1 MLNPDAPV
9 IDEALFASEVVRV
22 GRFRCPFGHATF
34 ETASSPTDDYCFVFP
49 RVAVTI
55 EHEGR
60 PAFVA
65 DANTIPM
72 YNAGQQFRRRAVH
85 GGSDVSDWFALDP
98 ALLRDMVAERDGRAS
113 DAEEPLRFGFT
124 RADAPVYL
132 RQRQLYR
139 YVRQTPRPDALLIEE
154 AVIKLAADILD
165 SAYRYERTLDAGRD
179 SQTHRALAQRTRE
192 YLALTF
198 EKNVS
203 LATLARAAGASVFHL
218 CRVFK
223 AQTGLTIHQY
233 RTELRVRHSLELLEK
248 QPGDILAAALRL
260 GFSGHSH
267 YTRTFH
273 ALFGLPPS
281 AFTSSARNEGLRG
294 KKVGGAVRI

>member
-49 RVAVTI
+49 RVAVSI

-65 DANTIPM
+65 DPNTIPM
-72 YNAGQQFRRRAVH
+72 YNAGQEFRRRAVH
-85 GGSDVSDWFALDP
+85 GGNDESDWFALDP
-98 ALLRDMVAERDGRAS
+98 ALLRDMIAERDGRAS
-113 DAEEPLRFGFT
+113 DSERPLRFGFA
-124 RADAPVYL
+124 RADAAIYL

-154 AVIKLAADILD
+154 AVIRLAHDVLD
-165 SAYRYERTLDAGRD
+165 SAYRYERALEAGRD
-179 SQTHRALAQRTRE
+179 SRAHRALAQRTRE
-192 YLALTF
+192 YLAMTF
-198 EKNVS
+198 ERNVS
-203 LATLARAAGASVFHL
+203 LAALARAAGASVFHL

-233 RTELRVRHSLELLEK
+233 RTELRVRHSLALLEK
-248 QPGDILAAALRL
+248 HPGDILAAALRL

-281 AFTSSARNEGLRG
+281 AFAGAARSEATEERE
-294 KKVGGAVRI
+294 VGGAVRI

>member
-1 MLNPDAPV
+1 MNPDAPV

-49 RVAVTI
+49 RVAVSI

-65 DANTIPM
+65 DPNTIPL
-72 YNAGQQFRRRAVH
+72 YNAGQAFRRRAVR
-85 GGSDVSDWFALDP
+85 GGSDESDWFGLDP
-98 ALLRDMVAERDGRAS
+98 ALLRDIVAERDSRAA
-113 DAEEPLRFGFT
+113 DAELPFRFGFT
-124 RADAPVYL
+124 RADARLYL
-132 RQRQLYR
+132 TQRQLYR
-139 YVRQTPRPDALLIEE
+139 YVRDTPRPDGLLIEE
-154 AVIKLAADILD
+154 TVIMLASELLDAAYMHERAVDATRD
-165 SAYRYERTLDAGRD
+165 SA
-179 SQTHRALAQRTRE
+179 SHRALAQRTRE
-192 YLALTF
+192 HLAMSF

-203 LATLARAAGASVFHL
+203 LSSLARAVGASVFHL

-223 AQTGLTIHQY
+223 AQTGFTIHQY
-233 RTELRVRHSLELLEK
+233 RTQLRIRHSLHLLEK
-248 QPGDILAAALRL
+248 DPGDILTAALRL

-281 AFTSSARNEGLRG
+281 AFTNANRSEVLG
-294 KKVGGAVRI
+294 KKEVGGAVRI